1 MSAGDAQQAQDVGQA
16 LTQHGGWVMA
26 AAMTAWGG
34 TLRFLLGR
42 QVRANDETSERL
54 GKIETRI
61 ARIEGHL
68 GVRRDPWDDS
78 E

>member
-1 MSAGDAQQAQDVGQA
+1 MSAQEAQQAQDVGQA
-16 LTQHGGWVMA
+16 LAQHGGWLVA
-26 AAMTAWGG
+26 ALLTAWGG

-42 QVRANDETSERL
+42 QVKANDETSMRL

-68 GVRRDPWDDS
+68 GVRHDPWDDG